1 MLYDNRAF
9 EVLLIRPQF
18 MSEGELA
25 VADEA
30 TEESSIVETPPIEEV
45 DEENFETLTSLQ
57 EALKKSRWNVFM
69 FLGIALLMF
78 AFALFPMPM
87 DADFEY
93 GAAQKDIG
101 FVWGPSLGGEDFMDV
116 PYEVTISVVRLPPT
130 TENTTLEVYVLQT
143 DDCTDTESVS
153 EAQNAAKLTDSH
165 EYQYQ
170 FVKFPVESKEYTFDF
185 DLDMAQYCLS
195 AKVVYDNGLVVD
207 PSATNLKVTGKLWP
221 NQVIAGVPGLFFLG
235 LSTFAFIGA
244 QKVGKKV
251 KALLEDDK
259 VTEEQIVLEDARK
272 QKISQGPSGPPKPV
286 AGPGGPPQSVSGPTG
301 SPQSAG
307 PSSGPANVASTPEE
321 SQRAGPPPASNH
333 PESPQDTSSDNDES
347 STYEDAGNGYYYRKM
362 NDGTYEQTVYIKDQ
376 AGQYIPYES

>member
-1 MLYDNRAF
+1 
-9 EVLLIRPQF
+9 
-18 MSEGELA
+18 MSEGEDA

-30 TEESSIVETPPIEEV
+30 TEEGSIVETPTVEEV
-45 DEENFETLTSLQ
+45 DEENFETLASLQ

-93 GAAQKDIG
+93 GTAQKDIG

-116 PYEVTISVVRLPPT
+116 PYEVTVMVNQLPPT
-130 TENTTLEVYVLQT
+130 TENTTLEIYVLQI
-143 DDCTDTESVS
+143 DDCS
-153 EAQNAAKLTDSH
+153 EIEQLSQAQNNAKSTNSH
-165 EYQYQ
+165 EYQYA
-170 FVKFPVESKEYTFDF
+170 FVKSPVEGSEYIFDF
-185 DLDMAQYCLS
+185 NLDMAQYCLN
-195 AKVVYDNGLVVD
+195 AKVVYDNGELVD
-207 PSATNLKVTGKLWP
+207 PSNTNLKVTGKLWP

-235 LSTFAFIGA
+235 LSSFAFIGA

-251 KALLEDDK
+251 KALLENDK

-286 AGPGGPPQSVSGPTG
+286 PGPGGPPQSVSGPTG

-307 PSSGPANVASTPEE
+307 SSSGPANVASTPAE
-321 SQRAGPPPASNH
+321 SQRLGPPPASI
-333 PESPQDTSSDNDES
+333 PQESPQETSVDTDES
-347 STYEDAGNGYYYRKM
+347 STYEDAGNGYFYRKM
-362 NDGTYEQTVYIKDQ
+362 ADGSYEQTIYIKDQ
-376 AGQYIPYES
+376 SGQYIPYES

>member
-1 MLYDNRAF
+1 MLI
-9 EVLLIRPQF
+9 IRPQV

-30 TEESSIVETPPIEEV
+30 TEEGSIVETPSIEEM
-45 DEENFETLTSLQ
+45 DEENLETLASLQ

-116 PYEVTISVVRLPPT
+116 PYEVTVGVDRLPAT
-130 TENTTLEVYVLQT
+130 TENTTLEIYVLQV
-143 DDCTDTESVS
+143 DDCTDTESIS
-153 EAQNAAKLTDSH
+153 EAQSTAKLTNSH
-165 EYQYQ
+165 EYQYD
-170 FVKFPVESKEYTFDF
+170 FVKLPVEGKEYIFDF
-185 DLDMAQYCLS
+185 NLDMAQYCLN
-195 AKVVYDNGLVVD
+195 AKVVYDNGEVVD
-207 PSATNLKVTGKLWP
+207 PSNTNLRVTGKLWP

-235 LSTFAFIGA
+235 LSSFAFIGA

-251 KALLEDDK
+251 KSLLEDDK

-286 AGPGGPPQSVSGPTG
+286 AGPGGPPQSVSGPSG
-301 SPQSAG
+301 APQSVT
-307 PSSGPANVASTPEE
+307 PTSGPDNVAPIPAE
-321 SQRAGPPPASNH
+321 SQRTGPPAASSPTEPAQDSSS
-333 PESPQDTSSDNDES
+333 ESTDS
-347 STYEDAGNGYYYRKM
+347 STFEDAGNGYYYRKM
-362 NDGTYEQTVYIKDQ
+362 DDGSYEQTIYIKDQ
-376 AGQYIPYES
+376 SGQYIPYES

>member
-1 MLYDNRAF
+1 
-9 EVLLIRPQF
+9 

-25 VADEA
+25 VADEV
-30 TEESSIVETPPIEEV
+30 TEDGSIVETPTIEEV
-45 DEENFETLTSLQ
+45 DEENFETLESLQ
-57 EALKKSRWNVFM
+57 EDLKKSRWNVFM

-93 GAAQKDIG
+93 GTAEKDIG
-101 FVWGPSLGGEDFMDV
+101 FVWGPSLSGEDFMDV
-116 PYEVTISVVRLPPT
+116 PYEVTVSVEMLPPT

-143 DDCTDTESVS
+143 DDCTNTEIVS
-153 EAQNAAKLTDSH
+153 EAENTAKLSDSH
-165 EYQYQ
+165 EYQFGY
-170 FVKFPVESKEYTFDF
+170 VNSPIEGKEYVFDF
-185 DLDMAQYCLS
+185 NLDMAQYCLNS
-195 AKVVYDNGLVVD
+195 KIVYDDGTVLD

-286 AGPGGPPQSVSGPTG
+286 AGPGGPPQS
-301 SPQSAG
+301 AG
-307 PSSGPANVASTPEE
+307 PSSGPANVASTPAE
-321 SQRAGPPPASNH
+321 SPRAGPPPASS
-333 PESPQDTSSDNDES
+333 PQESPPETLADPPEI
-347 STYEDAGNGYYYRKM
+347 STYEDAGNGYFYRKM
-362 NDGTYEQTVYIKDQ
+362 ADGSYEQTIYIQDQ
-376 AGQYIPYES
+376 SGEYIPYES

>member
-18 MSEGELA
+18 MSEGEDA

-30 TEESSIVETPPIEEV
+30 TEEGSIVETPTVEEV
-45 DEENFETLTSLQ
+45 DEENFETLASLQ

-93 GAAQKDIG
+93 GTAQKDIG

-116 PYEVTISVVRLPPT
+116 PYEVTVSVDRLPPT
-130 TENTTLEVYVLQT
+130 TENTTLEIYVLQI
-143 DDCTDTESVS
+143 DDCNEIEKLS
-153 EAQNAAKLTDSH
+153 EAQNTAKLTSSH
-165 EYQYQ
+165 ENQYD
-170 FVKFPVESKEYTFDF
+170 FVKLPVEGKEYIFDF
-185 DLDMAQYCLS
+185 NLDMAQYCLN
-195 AKVVYDNGLVVD
+195 AKVVYDNGELVD
-207 PSATNLKVTGKLWP
+207 PSNTNLKVTGKLWP

-235 LSTFAFIGA
+235 LSSFAFIGA

-251 KALLEDDK
+251 KALLENDK

-286 AGPGGPPQSVSGPTG
+286 PGPGGPPQSVSGPTG

-307 PSSGPANVASTPEE
+307 PSSGPSNVASTPAE
-321 SQRAGPPPASNH
+321 SQRAGPPPASS
-333 PESPQDTSSDNDES
+333 PQESPQETSVDTDES
-347 STYEDAGNGYYYRKM
+347 STYEDAGNGYFYRKM
-362 NDGTYEQTVYIKDQ
+362 ADGSYEQTIYIKDQ
-376 AGQYIPYES
+376 SGQYIPYES

>member
-18 MSEGELA
+18 MSEGEDA

-30 TEESSIVETPPIEEV
+30 TEEGSIVETPTVEEV
-45 DEENFETLTSLQ
+45 DEENFETLASLQ

-93 GAAQKDIG
+93 GTAQKDIG

-116 PYEVTISVVRLPPT
+116 PYEVTVSVDRLPPT
-130 TENTTLEVYVLQT
+130 TENTTLEIYVLKI
-143 DDCTDTESVS
+143 DDCTEIEKLSV
-153 EAQNAAKLTDSH
+153 AQNTAKLTSSH
-165 EYQYQ
+165 ENQYD
-170 FVKFPVESKEYTFDF
+170 FVKLPVEGEEYTFDF
-185 DLDMAQYCLS
+185 NLDMAQYCMNV
-195 AKVVYDNGLVVD
+195 KVVYDNGELVD
-207 PSATNLKVTGKLWP
+207 PSNTELKVTGKLWP

-235 LSTFAFIGA
+235 LSSFAFIGA

-251 KALLEDDK
+251 KALLENDK

-286 AGPGGPPQSVSGPTG
+286 PGPGGPPQSVSGPTG

-307 PSSGPANVASTPEE
+307 PSSGPSNVASTPAE
-321 SQRAGPPPASNH
+321 SQRAGPPPASS
-333 PESPQDTSSDNDES
+333 PQESPQETSVDTDES
-347 STYEDAGNGYYYRKM
+347 STYEDAGNGYFYRKM
-362 NDGTYEQTVYIKDQ
+362 ADGSYEQTIYIKDQ
-376 AGQYIPYES
+376 SGQYIPYES

>member
-9 EVLLIRPQF
+9 EVLLIHPQF

-25 VADEA
+25 VADEV
-30 TEESSIVETPPIEEV
+30 TEEGNIAETPTIEEV
-45 DEENFETLTSLQ
+45 DEENFETLASLQ
-57 EALKKSRWNVFM
+57 EALKKSRWNVFT

-93 GAAQKDIG
+93 GTAEKDIG
-101 FVWGPSLGGEDFMDV
+101 FVWGPSLAGEDFMDV
-116 PYEVTISVVRLPPT
+116 PYEVTVSVERLPPT

-143 DDCTDTESVS
+143 DDCTNTEVVS
-153 EAQNAAKLTDSH
+153 EAENTAKLSDSH
-165 EYQYQ
+165 EYQFG
-170 FVKFPVESKEYTFDF
+170 FVNSPIEGKEYVFDF
-185 DLDMAQYCLS
+185 NLDMAQYCLN
-195 AKVVYDNGLVVD
+195 AKIVYDDGTVLD

-235 LSTFAFIGA
+235 LSSFAFIGA

-251 KALLEDDK
+251 KALLENDK

-301 SPQSAG
+301 SPQSAD
-307 PSSGPANVASTPEE
+307 PSSGPANVASTPTE
-321 SQRAGPPPASNH
+321 SQRAGPPPASSTQA
-333 PESPQDTSSDNDES
+333 SPAETFAEPTES
-347 STYEDAGNGYYYRKM
+347 STYEDAGNGYFYRKM
-362 NDGTYEQTVYIKDQ
+362 ADGSYEQTIYIQDQ
-376 AGQYIPYES
+376 SGQYIPYES

>member
-1 MLYDNRAF
+1 
-9 EVLLIRPQF
+9 

-25 VADEA
+25 VADEV
-30 TEESSIVETPPIEEV
+30 TEDGSIVETPTIEEV
-45 DEENFETLTSLQ
+45 DEENFETLASLQ

-93 GAAQKDIG
+93 GTAEKDIG
-101 FVWGPSLGGEDFMDV
+101 FVWGPSLSGEDFMDV
-116 PYEVTISVVRLPPT
+116 PYEVTVSVEMLPPT

-143 DDCTDTESVS
+143 DDCTNTEIVS
-153 EAQNAAKLTDSH
+153 EAENTAKLSDSH
-165 EYQYQ
+165 EYQFGY
-170 FVKFPVESKEYTFDF
+170 VNSPIEGKEYVFDF
-185 DLDMAQYCLS
+185 NLDMAQYCLNS
-195 AKVVYDNGLVVD
+195 KIVYDDGTVLD

-286 AGPGGPPQSVSGPTG
+286 AGPGGPPQSVTGPTG
-301 SPQSAG
+301 SPQSTG
-307 PSSGPANVASTPEE
+307 ESSGPANVASTPAE
-321 SQRAGPPPASNH
+321 SQRAGPPPTSS
-333 PESPQDTSSDNDES
+333 PQESPPETLADPPET
-347 STYEDAGNGYYYRKM
+347 STYEDAGNGYFYRKM
-362 NDGTYEQTVYIKDQ
+362 ADGSYEQTIYIQDQ
-376 AGQYIPYES
+376 SGEYIPYES

>member
-9 EVLLIRPQF
+9 EVLIIRPQF

-30 TEESSIVETPPIEEV
+30 TEEGSIAETTSVEEV
-45 DEENFETLTSLQ
+45 DEESFETLASLQ
-57 EALKKSRWNVFM
+57 ESLKKSRWNVFM

-93 GAAQKDIG
+93 GTAQKDIG

-116 PYEVTISVVRLPPT
+116 PYEVTVSVDRLPPT
-130 TENTTLEVYVLQT
+130 TENTTLEIYVLQI
-143 DDCTDTESVS
+143 DDCTQIEKLS
-153 EAQNAAKLTDSH
+153 EAQNTAKLTNSH
-165 EYQYQ
+165 HYQYD
-170 FVKFPVESKEYTFDF
+170 FVKLPVEGKEYIFDF
-185 DLDMAQYCLS
+185 DLDMAQYCLNT
-195 AKVVYDNGLVVD
+195 KVVYDNGELVD
-207 PSATNLKVTGKLWP
+207 PSNTNLKVTGKLWP

-235 LSTFAFIGA
+235 LSSFAFIGA

-251 KALLEDDK
+251 KALLENDK

-272 QKISQGPSGPPKPV
+272 QKITQGPSGPPKPV

-301 SPQSAG
+301 SPQSTG
-307 PSSGPANVASTPEE
+307 PSSGPANVASTPAE
-321 SQRAGPPPASNH
+321 SQRAGPPPASS
-333 PESPQDTSSDNDES
+333 PQESPPETLADPVES
-347 STYEDAGNGYYYRKM
+347 STYEDAGNGYFYRKM
-362 NDGTYEQTVYIKDQ
+362 ADGSYEQTIYIQDQ
-376 AGQYIPYES
+376 SGEYIPYES

>member
-1 MLYDNRAF
+1 MLI
-9 EVLLIRPQF
+9 IRPQV

-30 TEESSIVETPPIEEV
+30 TEEGSIVETPSIEEM
-45 DEENFETLTSLQ
+45 DEENLETLASLQ

-116 PYEVTISVVRLPPT
+116 PYEVTVGVDRLPAT
-130 TENTTLEVYVLQT
+130 TENTTLEIYVLQV
-143 DDCTDTESVS
+143 DDCTDTESIS
-153 EAQNAAKLTDSH
+153 EAQSTAKLTNSH
-165 EYQYQ
+165 EYQYD
-170 FVKFPVESKEYTFDF
+170 FVKLPVEGKEYIFDF
-185 DLDMAQYCLS
+185 NLDMAQYCLN
-195 AKVVYDNGLVVD
+195 AKVVYDNGEVVD
-207 PSATNLKVTGKLWP
+207 PSNTNLRVTGKLWP

-235 LSTFAFIGA
+235 LSSFAFIGA

-251 KALLEDDK
+251 KSLLEDDK

-286 AGPGGPPQSVSGPTG
+286 AGPGGPPQSVSGPSG
-301 SPQSAG
+301 APQSLT
-307 PSSGPANVASTPEE
+307 PTSGPDNVAPIPAE
-321 SQRAGPPPASNH
+321 SQRTGPPAASSPTEPAQDSSS
-333 PESPQDTSSDNDES
+333 ESTDS
-347 STYEDAGNGYYYRKM
+347 STFEDAGNGYYYRKM
-362 NDGTYEQTVYIKDQ
+362 DDGSYEQTIYIKDQ
-376 AGQYIPYES
+376 SGQYIPYES

>member
-1 MLYDNRAF
+1 
-9 EVLLIRPQF
+9 

-25 VADEA
+25 VTDEA
-30 TEESSIVETPPIEEV
+30 TEEDSIVETPTVDEV
-45 DEENFETLTSLQ
+45 DEENFETLASLQ

-93 GAAQKDIG
+93 GTAEKDIG
-101 FVWGPSLGGEDFMDV
+101 FVWGPSLDGEDFMDV
-116 PYEVTISVVRLPPT
+116 PFEVTVSVERLPAT
-130 TENTTLEVYVLQT
+130 AENTTLEVYVLQT
-143 DDCTDTESVS
+143 KDCTNTEIVS
-153 EAQNAAKLTDSH
+153 EAENTAKLSDSH
-165 EYQYQ
+165 KYQYGY
-170 FVKFPVESKEYTFDF
+170 VNLPVEGKEYVFDF
-185 DLDMAQYCLS
+185 NLDMAQYCLNT
-195 AKVVYDNGLVVD
+195 KIVYDDGVVVN

-235 LSTFAFIGA
+235 LSSFAFIGA
-244 QKVGKKV
+244 QKVGKRV

-286 AGPGGPPQSVSGPTG
+286 PGPGGPPQSVSGPTG
-301 SPQSAG
+301 SPESAG
-307 PSSGPANVASTPEE
+307 PSSGPANVASTPAE
-321 SQRAGPPPASNH
+321 SQRAGPPSASS
-333 PESPQDTSSDNDES
+333 PQESPQETSVDTDES

-362 NDGTYEQTVYIKDQ
+362 SDGSYEQTVYIKDQ
-376 AGQYIPYES
+376 SGQYIPYES

>member
-9 EVLLIRPQF
+9 EVLIIRPQF

-30 TEESSIVETPPIEEV
+30 TEEGSIAETTSIEEV
-45 DEENFETLTSLQ
+45 DEESFETLASLQ
-57 EALKKSRWNVFM
+57 ESLKKSRWNVFM

-93 GAAQKDIG
+93 GTAQKDIG

-116 PYEVTISVVRLPPT
+116 PYEVTVGVDRLPPT
-130 TENTTLEVYVLQT
+130 TENTTLEIYVLQI
-143 DDCTDTESVS
+143 DDCTQIEKLS
-153 EAQNAAKLTDSH
+153 EAQSTAKLTNSH
-165 EYQYQ
+165 QYQYD
-170 FVKFPVESKEYTFDF
+170 FVKSPVEGKDYTFDF
-185 DLDMAQYCLS
+185 NLDMAQYCLNT
-195 AKVVYDNGLVVD
+195 KVVYDNGELVD
-207 PSATNLKVTGKLWP
+207 PSNTNLKVTGKLWP

-235 LSTFAFIGA
+235 LSSFAFIGA

-251 KALLEDDK
+251 KELLENDK

-286 AGPGGPPQSVSGPTG
+286 AGPGGPPQPVSGPTG
-301 SPQSAG
+301 SPQSAA
-307 PSSGPANVASTPEE
+307 PSSGPANVASTPAE
-321 SQRAGPPPASNH
+321 SQRAGPPPASS
-333 PESPQDTSSDNDES
+333 PQESPAETLAEPTES
-347 STYEDAGNGYYYRKM
+347 STYEDAGNGYFYRKM
-362 NDGTYEQTVYIKDQ
+362 ADGSYEQTIYIKDQ

>member
-1 MLYDNRAF
+1 MLH
-9 EVLLIRPQF
+9 IRPQF

-30 TEESSIVETPPIEEV
+30 TDEGSIVETPPIEEV

-57 EALKKSRWNVFM
+57 QALKKSRWNVFM

-93 GAAQKDIG
+93 GTAQKDLG

-116 PYEVTISVVRLPPT
+116 PYEVTVSVVRLPPT

-143 DDCTDTESVS
+143 DDCTNTETVS
-153 EAQNAAKLTDSH
+153 GAQNIAKSTDSH
-165 EYQYQ
+165 EYQYE

-251 KALLEDDK
+251 KLLLEDDK

-307 PSSGPANVASTPEE
+307 PSSGPANVASTSVE
-321 SQRAGPPPASNH
+321 SQRAGPPPASS
-333 PESPQDTSSDNDES
+333 PQESPQETSVDTDES

-362 NDGTYEQTVYIKDQ
+362 SDGSYEQTVYIKDQ
-376 AGQYIPYES
+376 SGQYIPYES

>member
-1 MLYDNRAF
+1 M
-9 EVLLIRPQF
+9 LLIHPQF

-30 TEESSIVETPPIEEV
+30 TEESSIVETPPNEEV
-45 DEENFETLTSLQ
+45 EEETLETLASLQ
-57 EALKKSRWNVFM
+57 EALKKSRWNVFT
-69 FLGIALLMF
+69 FLGVALLMF

-93 GAAQKDIG
+93 GTAEKDIG
-101 FVWGPSLGGEDFMDV
+101 FVWGPSTSGEDFMDV
-116 PYEVTISVVRLPPT
+116 PYEVTVSVERLPPT

-143 DDCTDTESVS
+143 DDCTDTEIVS
-153 EAQNAAKLTDSH
+153 EAESTAKLTDSH
-165 EYQYQ
+165 QYQYG
-170 FVKFPVESKEYTFDF
+170 FVNLPIEGKEYVFDF
-185 DLDMAQYCLS
+185 NLDMAQYCLN
-195 AKVVYDNGLVVD
+195 AKIVYDDGTVID
-207 PSATNLKVTGKLWP
+207 PSGTNLKVTGKLWP

-286 AGPGGPPQSVSGPTG
+286 AGPGGPPQPVSGPSG
-301 SPQSAG
+301 SPQFTPS
-307 PSSGPANVASTPEE
+307 SSGPSNVTSTPAE
-321 SQRAGPPPASNH
+321 SQRAGPPPAS
-333 PESPQDTSSDNDES
+333 SPQDSPQETLADPAES
-347 STYEDAGNGYYYRKM
+347 STYEDAGNGYFYRKM
-362 NDGTYEQTVYIKDQ
+362 ADGSYDQTVYTKDDS
-376 AGQYIPYES
+376 GQYIPYES

>member
-1 MLYDNRAF
+1 LLYDNRAF

-18 MSEGELA
+18 MSEGEDA

-30 TEESSIVETPPIEEV
+30 TEEGSIVETPTVEEL
-45 DEENFETLTSLQ
+45 DEEDFETLASLQ

-93 GAAQKDIG
+93 GTAQKDIG

-116 PYEVTISVVRLPPT
+116 PYEVTVSVDRLPPT
-130 TENTTLEVYVLQT
+130 TENTTLEIYVLQI
-143 DDCTDTESVS
+143 DDCTEIEKLSV
-153 EAQNAAKLTDSH
+153 AQNTAKLTSSH
-165 EYQYQ
+165 ENQYD
-170 FVKFPVESKEYTFDF
+170 FVKLPVEGKEYIFDF
-185 DLDMAQYCLS
+185 NLDMAQYCMNV
-195 AKVVYDNGLVVD
+195 KVVYDNGELVD
-207 PSATNLKVTGKLWP
+207 PSNTELKVTGKLWP

-235 LSTFAFIGA
+235 LSSFAFIGA

-286 AGPGGPPQSVSGPTG
+286 PGPGGPPQSVSGPTG

-307 PSSGPANVASTPEE
+307 SSSGPANVASTPAE
-321 SQRAGPPPASNH
+321 SQRSGPPPASI
-333 PESPQDTSSDNDES
+333 PQESPQETSVDTDES
-347 STYEDAGNGYYYRKM
+347 STYEDAGNGYFYRKM
-362 NDGTYEQTVYIKDQ
+362 ADGSYEQTIYIKDQ
-376 AGQYIPYES
+376 SGQYIPYES

>member
-1 MLYDNRAF
+1 
-9 EVLLIRPQF
+9 

-25 VADEA
+25 VADEV
-30 TEESSIVETPPIEEV
+30 TEEGNIAETPTIEEV
-45 DEENFETLTSLQ
+45 DEENFETLASLQ
-57 EALKKSRWNVFM
+57 EALKKSRWNVFT

-93 GAAQKDIG
+93 GTAEKDIG
-101 FVWGPSLGGEDFMDV
+101 FVWGPSLAGEDFMDV
-116 PYEVTISVVRLPPT
+116 PYEVTVSVERLPPT

-143 DDCTDTESVS
+143 DDCTNTEVVS
-153 EAQNAAKLTDSH
+153 EAENTAKLSDSH
-165 EYQYQ
+165 EYQFG
-170 FVKFPVESKEYTFDF
+170 FVNSPIEGKEYVFDF
-185 DLDMAQYCLS
+185 NLDMAQYCLN
-195 AKVVYDNGLVVD
+195 AKIVYDDGTVLD

-235 LSTFAFIGA
+235 LSSFAFIGA

-251 KALLEDDK
+251 KALLENDK

-301 SPQSAG
+301 SPQSAD
-307 PSSGPANVASTPEE
+307 PSSGPANVASTPTE
-321 SQRAGPPPASNH
+321 SQRAGPPPASSTQA
-333 PESPQDTSSDNDES
+333 SPAETFAEPTES
-347 STYEDAGNGYYYRKM
+347 STYEDAGNGYFYRKM
-362 NDGTYEQTVYIKDQ
+362 ADGSYEQTIYIQDQ
-376 AGQYIPYES
+376 SGQYIPYES

>member
-9 EVLLIRPQF
+9 EVLLIHPQF

-30 TEESSIVETPPIEEV
+30 TEESSIVETPPNEEV
-45 DEENFETLTSLQ
+45 EEETLETLASLQ
-57 EALKKSRWNVFM
+57 EALKKSRWNVFT

-93 GAAQKDIG
+93 GTAEKDIG
-101 FVWGPSLGGEDFMDV
+101 FVWGPSTSGEDFMDV
-116 PYEVTISVVRLPPT
+116 PYEVTVSVERLPPT

-143 DDCTDTESVS
+143 DDCTDTEIVS
-153 EAQNAAKLTDSH
+153 EAENTARLTDSH
-165 EYQYQ
+165 QYQYG
-170 FVKFPVESKEYTFDF
+170 FVNLPTEGKEYVFDF
-185 DLDMAQYCLS
+185 NLDMAQYCLN
-195 AKVVYDNGLVVD
+195 AKIVYDDGTVVD
-207 PSATNLKVTGKLWP
+207 PSGTNLKVTGKLWP

-286 AGPGGPPQSVSGPTG
+286 AGPGGPPQPVSGPSG
-301 SPQSAG
+301 SPQSTP
-307 PSSGPANVASTPEE
+307 PSSGPSNVASTPAE
-321 SQRAGPPPASNH
+321 SQRAGPPPASS
-333 PESPQDTSSDNDES
+333 PQESPQETLAEPAES
-347 STYEDAGNGYYYRKM
+347 STYEDAGNGYFYRKM
-362 NDGTYEQTVYIKDQ
+362 ADGTYDQTVYTRDDS
-376 AGQYIPYES
+376 GQYIPYES

>member
-1 MLYDNRAF
+1 MLI
-9 EVLLIRPQF
+9 IRPQV

-30 TEESSIVETPPIEEV
+30 TEEGSIVETPSIEEM
-45 DEENFETLTSLQ
+45 DEENLETLASLQ

-116 PYEVTISVVRLPPT
+116 PYEVTVGVDRLPAT
-130 TENTTLEVYVLQT
+130 TENTTLEIYVLQV
-143 DDCTDTESVS
+143 DDCTDTESIS
-153 EAQNAAKLTDSH
+153 EAQSTAKLTNSH
-165 EYQYQ
+165 EYQYD
-170 FVKFPVESKEYTFDF
+170 FVKLPVEGKEYIFDF
-185 DLDMAQYCLS
+185 NLDMAQYCLN
-195 AKVVYDNGLVVD
+195 AKVVYDNGEVVD
-207 PSATNLKVTGKLWP
+207 PSNTNLRVTGKLWP

-235 LSTFAFIGA
+235 LSSFAFIGA

-251 KALLEDDK
+251 KSLLEDDK

-286 AGPGGPPQSVSGPTG
+286 AGPGGPPQSVSGPSG
-301 SPQSAG
+301 APQSVT
-307 PSSGPANVASTPEE
+307 PTSGPDNVASIPAE
-321 SQRAGPPPASNH
+321 SQRIGPPAASSPTEPA
-333 PESPQDTSSDNDES
+333 QDSSSDSTDS
-347 STYEDAGNGYYYRKM
+347 STFEDAGNGYYYRKM
-362 NDGTYEQTVYIKDQ
+362 DDGSYEQTIYIKDQ
-376 AGQYIPYES
+376 SGQYIPYES